1 MKIMI
6 GVLNQGWI
14 HTKLTETL
22 LKIQSN
28 TEHELKFLFSD
39 EKPIDYN
46 RNFIVDKF
54 LETDCEILFMMDS
67 DMVIPENIFDMIK
80 PGYDVV
86 SAVVFTTKKGIP
98 YPIIMKKAKDDF
110 AFVQMADPND
120 AIEEYTEVDGIGTG
134 CIYIRRSVFDKID
147 RPFFRFQYAID
158 GSVELGEDYS
168 FSNKIKAADINLSV
182 ATKFIVG
189 HYKSFD
195 VSHINQLLYKGL
207 TLNKNGIAQTL
218 VNRMDASAAKKINR
232 RLKDGT

>member
-1 MKIMI
+1 M
-6 GVLNQGWI
+6 LSAF
-14 HTKLTETL
+14 
-22 LKIQSN
+22 QS
-28 TEHELKFLFSD
+28 
-39 EKPIDYN
+39 
-46 RNFIVDKF
+46 
-54 LETDCEILFMMDS
+54 
-67 DMVIPENIFDMIK
+67 
-80 PGYDVV
+80 
-86 SAVVFTTKKGIP
+86 
-98 YPIIMKKAKDDF
+98 
-110 AFVQMADPND
+110 
-120 AIEEYTEVDGIGTG
+120 
-134 CIYIRRSVFDKID
+134 
-147 RPFFRFQYAID
+147 AID

>member
-14 HTKLTETL
+14 HTKLAETL
-22 LKIQSN
+22 LKLIIQASDKG
-28 TEHELKFLFSD
+28 HELEFFFSD

-54 LETDCEILFMMDS
+54 LKTDCEILFMIDS
-67 DMVIPENIFDMIK
+67 DMVIPENILDMIK

-110 AFVQMADPND
+110 AFVPMADPND
-120 AIEEYTEVDGIGTG
+120 VIDEYTEVDGIGTG
-134 CIYIRRSVFDKID
+134 CIYIRRSVFDKIE
-147 RPFFRFQYAID
+147 RPFFRFQYDLNGCI
-158 GSVELGEDYS
+158 ELSEDYF
-168 FSNKIKAADINLSV
+168 FSNKVKAADIKLSV

-195 VSHINQLLYKGL
+195 VAHINQLLYKGL

-218 VNRMDASAAKKINR
+218 INRMNAKKINR